1 MESGEPVEEYELVM
15 SDDLM
20 AHYDEAYCTKMSA
33 GDEMGIC
40 DELELC
46 DAQEDYGDLEGCEME
61 VDCMRKNVGD
71 FVSDVEKEDYK
82 PVACQTMTGVLQLID
97 VLLYESLY

>member
-1 MESGEPVEEYELVM
+1 VESG
-15 SDDLM
+15 DLM
-20 AHYDEAYCTKMSA
+20 AHYDEGYCTKMSV
-33 GDEMGIC
+33 GDEMEIC

-46 DAQEDYGDLEGCEME
+46 GAQEDYGDLEGCEKV

-71 FVSDVEKEDYK
+71 LVSDVEKEDYK